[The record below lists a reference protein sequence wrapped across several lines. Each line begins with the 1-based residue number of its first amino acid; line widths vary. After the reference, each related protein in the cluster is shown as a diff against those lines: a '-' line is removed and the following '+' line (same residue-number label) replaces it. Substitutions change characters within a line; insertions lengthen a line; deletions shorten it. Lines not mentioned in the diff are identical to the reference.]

1 MPAKKNFHPY
11 AEAQAAVRALSINK
25 QPEYKRRYRE
35 DPRLP
40 ASPHVTYANTG
51 WTDWY
56 GFLGNKR
63 PEWYATYA
71 EAQAAVRAL
80 GIIKQPEYKK
90 RHREDPRL
98 SSTPPKGLCQCR
110 LDGLV

>member
-1 MPAKKNFHPY
+1 MPAKKNFHP
-11 AEAQAAVRALSINK
+11 
-25 QPEYKRRYRE
+25 
-35 DPRLP
+35 
-40 ASPHVTYANTG
+40 
-51 WTDWY
+51 
-56 GFLGNKR
+56 
-63 PEWYATYA
+63 YA